1 MKKIK
6 DYIVSNWNKLELTTK
21 MVVVMF
27 GITVLYIITGLLK

>member
-6 DYIVSNWNKLELTTK
+6 DYIVSNWKKLDLTTK

>member
-21 MVVVMF
+21 MVVIMF

>member
-1 MKKIK
+1 
-6 DYIVSNWNKLELTTK
+6 VSNWNKLELTTK

>member
-6 DYIVSNWNKLELTTK
+6 DYLVSNWNKLELTTK